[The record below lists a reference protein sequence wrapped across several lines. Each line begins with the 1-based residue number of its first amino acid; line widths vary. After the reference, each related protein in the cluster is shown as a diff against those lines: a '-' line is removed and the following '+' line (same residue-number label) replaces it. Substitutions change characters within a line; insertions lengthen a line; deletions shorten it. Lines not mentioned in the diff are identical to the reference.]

1 MKDKQNI
8 SKKLPRSDGD
18 NYKATYENY
27 EVGCPICKKWNVF
40 NRITD
45 IKSIGAAC
53 GKKVTCLHC
62 KKDFCILDDDVEEK
76 YEYFLEDYEDL
87 LRQKK
92 YRYCILTLCQ
102 ACEAFFMKCID
113 VKLLW
118 EPYRRGVFGI
128 DDSKFRLF
136 EEYHEKI
143 HKEFRVFSYRP
154 LLSVFFDLYLN
165 SRSFGT
171 QDEIMTYLKKVSE
184 FSGNA
189 PSKDEI
195 RTKCKDRRTK
205 ALLALKRLDI
215 HETRNKIAHKDGYRP
230 TREEVEH
237 YYSQVIAILNNVV
250 KVFELG
256 QILKYCDISNMM
268 ESIRK

>member
-1 MKDKQNI
+1 M
-8 SKKLPRSDGD
+8 SKPELPISDGD
-18 NYKATYENY
+18 NFKATYENY
-27 EVGCPICKKWNVF
+27 EMACPNCKEWNIF

-45 IKSIGAAC
+45 IRSIGAAC
-53 GKKVTCLHC
+53 GKKVRCL
-62 KKDFCILDDDVEEK
+62 FCGEEFQIVDDNVEEK

-87 LRQKK
+87 LLQKK
-92 YRYCILTLCQ
+92 YMYCIITLCQ

-113 VKLLW
+113 IKLLW
-118 EPYRRGVFGI
+118 EPYRRSVFGV
-128 DDSKFRLF
+128 DDMKFRLF

-143 HKEFRVFSYRP
+143 DKYFKHFPYWS
-154 LLSVFFDLYLN
+154 LLNVFFDLYLN

-195 RTKCKDRRTK
+195 RTKCKDRRAK

-215 HETRNKIAHKDGYRP
+215 HEIRNKIAHKDGYRP

-237 YYSQVIAILNNVV
+237 YNAQVIAILNDIVE
-250 KVFELG
+250 VFELG
-256 QILKYCDISNMM
+256 EILKYCDISNMM